1 LGRVTQREVEDLEA
15 LLAEFPKPV
24 GELARR
30 ALDVVLEAVG
40 EGGFARVQLGWK
52 AIQVGTSQRGT
63 DMRFAI
69 LPIGAD
75 RVNLAFSHGVD
86 LPDPEGLLEGNAES
100 IRHVPLHTAAELD
113 NPALH
118 DLLHAEI
125 AAG

>member
-1 LGRVTQREVEDLEA
+1 MDREVDDLDE

-30 ALDVVLEAVG
+30 TLDVVMDAVG

-75 RVNLAFSHGVD
+75 RVNLAFSHGAS

-100 IRHVPLHTAAELD
+100 IRHIPLLTAGQLD
-113 NPALH
+113 DPALL
-118 DLLHAEI
+118 DLLQAEI

>member
-1 LGRVTQREVEDLEA
+1 MDREVDDLDE

-30 ALDVVLEAVG
+30 TLDVVMDAVG

-52 AIQVGTSQRGT
+52 AIQVGTSQRAT

-75 RVNLAFSHGVD
+75 RVNLAFSHGAS

-100 IRHVPLHTAAELD
+100 IRHVPLHTAGALD
-113 NPALH
+113 NPALRG
-118 DLLHAEI
+118 LIYAELV
-125 AAG
+125 AG

>member
-1 LGRVTQREVEDLEA
+1 VTERQVDDLDE

-30 ALDVVLEAVG
+30 TLDLVMDTVG
-40 EGGFARVQLGWK
+40 EGAFALVQLGWK

-75 RVNLAFSHGVD
+75 RVNLAFSHGTS
-86 LPDPEGLLEGNAES
+86 LPDPKGLLEGTADK
-100 IRHVPLHTAAELD
+100 IRHVPLRSAGQLEDPALRDLIRAELSV
-113 NPALH
+113 P
-118 DLLHAEI
+118 E
-125 AAG
+125 

>member
-1 LGRVTQREVEDLEA
+1 MEREVEDLEE

-30 ALDVVLEAVG
+30 TLDTVMDAVG
-40 EGGFARVQLGWK
+40 EGGFARVQLAWK
-52 AIQVGTSQRGT
+52 AIQVGTSQRAT

-75 RVNLAFSHGVD
+75 RVNLAFSHGVE

-100 IRHVPLHTAAELD
+100 IRHVPLHTAGELE
-113 NPALH
+113 NPALRR
-118 DLLHAEI
+118 LIYAEI
-125 AAG
+125 AVA